1 MPAPTTPPAFFDALQ
16 AFIARERAAQ
26 DREEKLRW
34 AIPPADRVEMG
45 RAIGDLRLLEV
56 SDDARRPRWTFQCT
70 PNTSRIRPGDEVVLT
85 RPDDPKVEGGV
96 FRVVEDLEPERV
108 VLIASDP
115 RSAPAPEAVR
125 DGVWIADPRALDL
138 WDYVADGVERARPN
152 VTLARDLAGAHTLG
166 VDEDMRAFLAGT
178 AAQNP
183 FLRGLDPT
191 QLAAA
196 TLGASARTG
205 ALVQGPPGT
214 GKTRT
219 LSALACLLARQG
231 KRVAVASFTHAAAD
245 NIVRKLRD
253 VDPGFKVAVAR
264 VGARGPQPEGVGVVD
279 KHQDLPASPL
289 VAVSTAHK
297 LALSRGRGFDV
308 VLLDEAT
315 QLVLPLAVAA
325 MARAPRWVLFGDHR
339 QMAPVILATDHEEW
353 ARRSAFEHFL
363 GRAPHVMLETCRRMC
378 RELIRFSSDT
388 WYEGRVGSAADV
400 GGRRLALRP
409 VPASDDPVL
418 ARIDAALDPN
428 APGVVVRLDHTGN
441 TQVNPTEAE
450 FVARLVARAV
460 ARGLAPA
467 EIAVVTPY
475 RRHEREVRSRLHA
488 RLGERAADVRVDTVE
503 RIQGDERELIVVSLC
518 DSAPGG
524 SLTELHLNVALTRAK
539 SKRVVVGGPRLFEA
553 RGMGGVWGK
562 VAALA
567 ERDAGV

>member
-1 MPAPTTPPAFFDALQ
+1 MPAPTSPPAFFDALQ
-16 AFIARERAAQ
+16 AFIVRERAAQ

-34 AIPPADRVEMG
+34 ALPPDERVEMG
-45 RAIGDLRLLEV
+45 RAIGDLRLVEV
-56 SDDARRPRWTFQCT
+56 TSDARRPRWIFRCA

-85 RPDDPKVEGGV
+85 RPDDPTTEGGV
-96 FRVVEDLEPERV
+96 FRVVEDLEPERL
-108 VLIASDP
+108 VLQASDP
-115 RSAPAPEAVR
+115 RSVPSEAHVR
-125 DGVWIADPRALDL
+125 EGAWIADPRALDL

-152 VTLARDLAGAHTLG
+152 AVLATDLAGGHTLG
-166 VDEDMRAFLAGT
+166 VDEDMRAFLTGSAR
-178 AAQNP
+178 QNP
-183 FLRGLDPT
+183 YLRGLDPT

-245 NIVRKLRD
+245 NIVRKLRE
-253 VDPGFKVAVAR
+253 VDPAYKVAVAR

-279 KHQDLPASPL
+279 KHQDLPAGPL

-363 GRAPHVMLETCRRMC
+363 GRAPHVMLEMCRRMC
-378 RELIRFSSDT
+378 RELIRYSSDT
-388 WYEGRVGSAADV
+388 WYEGRVGSAPDV
-400 GGRRLALRP
+400 ASRRIVLRG
-409 VPASDDPVL
+409 VGASDDPVL
-418 ARIDAALDPN
+418 ARIDAALAPET
-428 APGVVVRLDHTGN
+428 PGVVVRLEHTGN

-450 FVARLVARAV
+450 FVARLVTRAV
-460 ARGLAPA
+460 ERGLPPG

-488 RLGERAADVRVDTVE
+488 RLGPRAAEVRVDTVE

-518 DSAPGG
+518 DSSPGG
-524 SLTELHLNVALTRAK
+524 SLSELHLNVALTRAK
-539 SKRVVVGGPRLFEA
+539 SKRVVVGGARLFDA
-553 RGMGGVWGK
+553 RGMGGVWAR
-562 VAALA
+562 VADLGASDPA
-567 ERDAGV
+567 A